1 MAATTAKKTG
11 TTSTTA
17 KKTGTAAK
25 KTSTASAAAKK
36 TSTTSAAAK
45 KKTSTTSAAAKKK
58 TSTTSA
64 AAKKKTTTT
73 STAAKKKTT
82 AASAANTGVK
92 LNETEKKLIK
102 LYRAADAKT
111 RKEAMQ
117 ILEEPKSDLGN
128 MVSSL
133 LNNKAVKDVV
143 SGLLKS

>member
-11 TTSTTA
+11 TTSTAA

-25 KTSTASAAAKK
+25 KTSTA
-36 TSTTSAAAK
+36 
-45 KKTSTTSAAAKKK
+45 SAAAKKK

-117 ILEEPKSDLGN
+117 MLEEPKSDLGN

>member
-25 KTSTASAAAKK
+25 KTSTASAAA
-36 TSTTSAAAK
+36 